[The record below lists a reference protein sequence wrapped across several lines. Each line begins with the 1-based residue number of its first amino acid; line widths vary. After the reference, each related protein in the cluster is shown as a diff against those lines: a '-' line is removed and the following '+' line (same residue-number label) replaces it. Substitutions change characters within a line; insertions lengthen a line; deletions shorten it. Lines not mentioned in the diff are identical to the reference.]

1 MSKRVKINFE
11 TVNEGKYEIIPPE
24 KVTESN
30 ARIIKEMNVLRRNRT
45 TKREKAL
52 RVLLDNMSA
61 ETDEH
66 IAKIPHLQGWIID
79 AMIEFSEMNK
89 SKVKRSKDVEE

>member
-11 TVNEGKYEIIPPE
+11 TVNEGKYAIIQPE
-24 KVTESN
+24 KVAESN
-30 ARIIKEMNVLRRNRT
+30 ARIKKEMNALRRNRT
-45 TKREKAL
+45 TEREKAL
-52 RVLLDNMSA
+52 RVLLDNMNA

-89 SKVKRSKDVEE
+89 PKVKRSKDVEE